1 MTQQFDLVGLP
12 LDEATTRRIALP
24 QPREVRKPKL
34 RDVLGEASR
43 FDVGHDLVLAERAR
57 EDYR

>member
-1 MTQQFDLVGLP
+1 MSQQFDLVGLP
-12 LDEATTRRIALP
+12 LDDAMTSRIALP

-43 FDVGHDLVLAERAR
+43 FDVGHELVLPERAR
-57 EDYR
+57 RDHR